1 MTSNPFNE
9 SQNHQSPAGQ
19 RLDQRHR
26 EQLSALVD
34 GELGADEARFLL
46 RRMEHDPELAGC
58 QERWQLLGDVMRGQA
73 PALAPAGFSAAVAA
87 AIAAE
92 PTPQAE
98 PRRQVR
104 RSGWRAW
111 GGGAALAASVAA
123 VALFIGGEKLKEAT
137 PGEPLAPQV
146 IASQAEL
153 APAAPPQS
161 PRLRW
166 TRPRW
171 PWLLRRP

>member
-73 PALAPAGFSAAVAA
+73 SALAPAGFGAAVAA
-87 AIAAE
+87 AVAAE
-92 PTPQAE
+92 PAPQAE

-111 GGGAALAASVAA
+111 GGGAALAASVAS
-123 VALFIGGEKLKEAT
+123 VGPFRGGWKPKEAP
-137 PGEPLAPQV
+137 PGESLGPPG
-146 IASQAEL
+146 IATQAEL
-153 APAAPPQS
+153 PPAPTPPAPGA
-161 PRLRW
+161 
-166 TRPRW
+166 
-171 PWLLRRP
+171 